1 MAADK
6 DAKAA
11 KNGRGRK
18 REGGQERHEDVKA
31 AKDGRDWDTKER
43 NEKDNNDRDTD
54 WDAAVGRSGDVCL
67 GADALS
73 VGESGEGRIELDL
86 VSDLV
91 D

>member
-6 DAKAA
+6 DAK
-11 KNGRGRK
+11 
-18 REGGQERHEDVKA
+18 GGLRRLRTRAQRA

>member
-11 KNGRGRK
+11 KNATRAQR
-18 REGGQERHEDVKA
+18 A
-31 AKDGRDWDTKER
+31 AKDGRDCDTKER

-67 GADALS
+67 GADAIS